1 MVIIAA
7 REVAISI
14 YRVLV
19 GSKGVSL
26 PASKLAKVKTFSQ
39 QIAVGFALIPATVTD
54 ANWTWKILLWFS
66 VGLALV
72 SGAQYAVGAVRH
84 RQFRRTAGA

>member
-1 MVIIAA
+1 
-7 REVAISI
+7 VAISI

-39 QIAVGFALIPATVTD
+39 QLAVGFALAPATVTD
-54 ANWTWKILLWFS
+54 FDWTWKILLWFS
-66 VGLALV
+66 VALALV
-72 SGAQYAVGAVRH
+72 SGAQYAAGAVRQ
-84 RQFRRTAGA
+84 RQFRRVTGA